1 MKQAKVFFI
10 NLCNFISI
18 CKLEVCTF
26 LIYLALVPWSFEVG
40 QKFEIVVYDIAF
52 IVYVSFSMY
61 CPKKG
66 STNHP
71 LMFGHWLPVSNK
83 TLSYILFDMDLL
95 V

>member
-1 MKQAKVFFI
+1 MRKV
-10 NLCNFISI
+10 
-18 CKLEVCTF
+18 
-26 LIYLALVPWSFEVG
+26 LIYLALVRWISEVG
-40 QKFEIVVYDIAF
+40 QKFEIVVYDIGF
-52 IVYVSFSMY
+52 IVYSMF